1 MTLNE
6 LNMIERILDENCK
19 EKIRARKSFDL
30 PKPREFF
37 ETPEMYKCYLDELKI
52 KERTLNKE
60 YEDAYKAYNAFIK
73 HNWQ

>member
-19 EKIRARKSFDL
+19 EKSRARKSLDL

-37 ETPEMYKCYLDELKI
+37 ATPEMYKCYLDELKL
-52 KERTLNKE
+52 KERALNKE
-60 YEDAYKAYNAFIK
+60 YEDAYKAYDAFIK